1 MSEAISACST
11 EFNLFPIL
19 LQNTQKQK
27 VFFDLTTKLDRS
39 VHKVLQNIIIILFMS
54 HQVRQLLRS
63 SECDNIS

>member
-39 VHKVLQNIIIILFMS
+39 VHMVLQNIILFMP